1 MSAAFWIVFWW
12 GAFAGSHI
20 VLSSLAVRARFIAK
34 VGDKAF
40 LGLYSLIAFATL
52 IPLVWVYLG
61 NRHAGGLVWN
71 LAAVPGVRPLG
82 MLLAVLGTAIIVAGV
97 LQPSPALAG
106 MKQAGGARGLT
117 RITRHPLF
125 MGISLWALSHLL
137 LNGFL
142 TDVLFFGGLLAFSLA
157 GAAHQDARKRVIEQ
171 GRLGQFF
178 AESSFW
184 PFGAI
189 IAGRNR
195 VIWRELPWVALAIG
209 AGAAVG
215 IYALHPWAFAP

>member
-1 MSAAFWIVFWW
+1 MSAAFWIAFWW
-12 GAFAGSHI
+12 GTFAGTHM
-20 VLSSLAVRARFIAK
+20 VLSSLTVRARLIARLGEK
-34 VGDKAF
+34 TF
-40 LGLYSLIAFATL
+40 LGLYSLIAFATF
-52 IPLVWVYLG
+52 IPLVWVYFG
-61 NRHAGGLVWN
+61 NRHAGGVVWN
-71 LAAVPGVRPLG
+71 LAGVPGVRPLA
-82 MLLAVLGTAIIVAGV
+82 MLLAVLGIAMIVAGV
-97 LQPSPALAG
+97 LHPSPALAG
-106 MKQAGGARGLT
+106 IKQAWGARGLT

-137 LNGFL
+137 LNGFV

-157 GAAHQDARKRVIEQ
+157 GAAHQDARKRATEEE
-171 GRLGQFF
+171 RLGQFL

-184 PFGAI
+184 PFAAV

-215 IYALHPWAFAP
+215 IYALHSWMFS

>member
-1 MSAAFWIVFWW
+1 MSAAFWIAFWW
-12 GAFAGSHI
+12 GMFAGTHMI
-20 VLSSLAVRARFIAK
+20 LSSLPVRGKLVARLGEK
-34 VGDKAF
+34 SF
-40 LGLYSLIAFATL
+40 LGLYSLVAFATF

-61 NRHAGGLVWN
+61 NRHGGGVVWN
-71 LAAVPGVRPLG
+71 LAATPGVRSLAIV
-82 MLLAVLGTAIIVAGV
+82 LAVIGFAVIAGGV
-97 LQPSPALAG
+97 LHPSPALVG
-106 MKQAGGARGLT
+106 IKQAWGARGLT

-125 MGISLWALSHLL
+125 MGMALWSLSHLL

-142 TDVLFFGGLLAFSLA
+142 TDVVFFGGLLAFSLA
-157 GAAHQDARKRVIEQ
+157 GAAHQDARKRATED

-195 VIWRELPWVALAIG
+195 LIWQELPWISLAVG
-209 AGAAVG
+209 AAAAVG
-215 IYALHPWAFAP
+215 IYALHPWAFY

>member
-1 MSAAFWIVFWW
+1 MSASFWIVFCWS
-12 GAFAGSHI
+12 AFAGAHI
-20 VLSSLAVRARFIAK
+20 VLSSHPVRARLIARL
-34 VGDKAF
+34 GDKTF
-40 LGLYSLIAFATL
+40 RGLYSLIAFATL
-52 IPLVWVYLG
+52 IALVWVYLG

-71 LAAVPGVRPLG
+71 LAAAPGVRPLA
-82 MLLAVLGTAIIVAGV
+82 MLLAVLGTAMIVAGV
-97 LQPSPALAG
+97 LQPSPVLAG
-106 MKQAGGARGLT
+106 VKQAGGARGLT

-157 GAAHQDARKRVIEQ
+157 GAAHQDARKRTIE
-171 GRLGQFF
+171 GERLGQFY

-184 PFGAI
+184 PFGAV

-215 IYALHPWAFAP
+215 IYVLHPWAFS

>member
-1 MSAAFWIVFWW
+1 MSAAFWIAFWW
-12 GAFAGSHI
+12 GAFAGTHI
-20 VLSSLAVRARFIAK
+20 VLSSFTVRARVIARL
-34 VGDKAF
+34 GDKAF
-40 LGLYSLIAFATL
+40 LALYSLIAFATL

-71 LAAVPGVRPLG
+71 LAAVPGVRPLA
-82 MLLAVLGTAIIVAGV
+82 MLLAVLSIAIIVAGV
-97 LQPSPALAG
+97 IQPSPVLAG

-157 GAAHQDARKRVIEQ
+157 GAAHQDSRKRTIEQ
-171 GRLGQFF
+171 ERLGQFF

-184 PFGAI
+184 PFGAV

-215 IYALHPWAFAP
+215 IYALHSWAFS

>member
-1 MSAAFWIVFWW
+1 MSAAFWIAFWW
-12 GAFAGSHI
+12 GMFAGTHMI
-20 VLSSLAVRARFIAK
+20 LSSLPVRGKLVARL
-34 VGDKAF
+34 GEKAF
-40 LGLYSLIAFATL
+40 LGLYSLVAFATF

-61 NRHAGGLVWN
+61 NRHGGGVVWN
-71 LAAVPGVRPLG
+71 LAATPGVRSLAIV
-82 MLLAVLGTAIIVAGV
+82 LAVIGFAVIAGGV
-97 LQPSPALAG
+97 LHPSPALVG
-106 MKQAGGARGLT
+106 IKQAWGARGLT

-125 MGISLWALSHLL
+125 MGIALWSLSHLL

-142 TDVLFFGGLLAFSLA
+142 TDVVFFGGLLAFGLA
-157 GAAHQDARKRVIEQ
+157 GAAHQDARKRATED

-195 VIWRELPWVALAIG
+195 LIWQELPWISLAVG
-209 AGAAVG
+209 AAAAVG
-215 IYALHPWAFAP
+215 IYALHPWAFY

>member
-1 MSAAFWIVFWW
+1 MRATFWIVFWW
-12 GAFAGSHI
+12 GAFAGTHI
-20 VLSSLAVRARFIAK
+20 VLSSLTVRARLIARL
-34 VGDKAF
+34 GDKAF
-40 LGLYSLIAFATL
+40 LRLYPLIAFATF

-71 LAAVPGVRPLG
+71 LAAVPGVRPLA
-82 MLLAVLGTAIIVAGV
+82 MLLAVLSIAMIVAGV
-97 LQPSPALAG
+97 VQPSPATAG
-106 MKQAGGARGLT
+106 MKQAGRARGLT
-117 RITRHPLF
+117 RITRHPVF

-137 LNGFL
+137 LNGFV

-157 GAAHQDARKRVIEQ
+157 GAAHQDARKRAIEQ
-171 GRLGQFF
+171 ERLGQFL

-184 PFGAI
+184 PFAAV

-209 AGAAVG
+209 VGAAVG

>member
-12 GAFAGSHI
+12 GAFAGTHM
-20 VLSSLAVRARFIAK
+20 VLSSLPGRTRLIARL
-34 VGDKAF
+34 GERTF
-40 LGLYSLIAFATL
+40 LGLYALIAFATF

-71 LAAVPGVRPLG
+71 LAAVPGVRPLA
-82 MLLAVLGTAIIVAGV
+82 MLLAVLGIAMIVAGV
-97 LQPSPALAG
+97 LHPSPALAG
-106 MKQAGGARGLT
+106 IKQAGGARGLT

-125 MGISLWALSHLL
+125 MGIVLWALSHLL
-137 LNGFL
+137 LNGFV

-157 GAAHQDARKRVIEQ
+157 GGAHQDARKRATEQ
-171 GRLGQFF
+171 ERLGQFL

-184 PFGAI
+184 PFAAV

-215 IYALHPWAFAP
+215 IYALHPWAFAR

>member
-12 GAFAGSHI
+12 GAFAGTHI
-20 VLSSLAVRARFIAK
+20 VLSSLTVRARLIARL
-34 VGDKAF
+34 GDKAF
-40 LGLYSLIAFATL
+40 LRLYPLIAFATF

-71 LAAVPGVRPLG
+71 LAAVPGVRPLA
-82 MLLAVLGTAIIVAGV
+82 MLLAVLSIAMIVAGV
-97 LQPSPALAG
+97 VQPSPAMAG

-117 RITRHPLF
+117 RITRHPVF

-157 GAAHQDARKRVIEQ
+157 GAAHQDARKSVIERE
-171 GRLGQFF
+171 RLGQFL

-184 PFGAI
+184 PFGAV

-195 VIWRELPWVALAIG
+195 VIWRELPWIALAIG

-215 IYALHPWAFAP
+215 IYALHTWAFS

>member
-1 MSAAFWIVFWW
+1 MRAAFWIVFWW
-12 GAFAGSHI
+12 GAFAGTHI
-20 VLSSLAVRARFIAK
+20 VLSSHTVRARLIARL
-34 VGDKAF
+34 GDKAF
-40 LGLYSLIAFATL
+40 LGLYSLVAFATF

-61 NRHAGGLVWN
+61 NRHAGGVVWN
-71 LAAVPGVRPLG
+71 LAAVPGVRPLA
-82 MLLAVLGTAIIVAGV
+82 MLLAVLGIAMIVAGG
-97 LQPSPALAG
+97 LHPSPVLAG
-106 MKQAGGARGLT
+106 IKQAGRARGLT

-125 MGISLWALSHLL
+125 MGFVLWALSHLL
-137 LNGFL
+137 LNGFV

-157 GAAHQDARKRVIEQ
+157 GAAHQDARKRATEQ
-171 GRLGQFF
+171 ERLGQFL

-195 VIWRELPWVALAIG
+195 VIWRELPWIALAIG

-215 IYALHPWAFAP
+215 IYALHPWAFS

>member
-1 MSAAFWIVFWW
+1 MSAAFWIAFWW
-12 GAFAGSHI
+12 GAFAGTHI
-20 VLSSLAVRARFIAK
+20 VLSSFTVRARVIARL
-34 VGDKAF
+34 GDKAF
-40 LGLYSLIAFATL
+40 LALYSLIAFATL

-61 NRHAGGLVWN
+61 NRHAAGLVWN
-71 LAAVPGVRPLG
+71 LAAVPGVRPLA
-82 MLLAVLGTAIIVAGV
+82 MLLAVLSIAIIVAGV
-97 LQPSPALAG
+97 IQPSPVLAG

-157 GAAHQDARKRVIEQ
+157 GAAHQDSRKRTIEQ
-171 GRLGQFF
+171 ERLGQFF

-184 PFGAI
+184 PFGAV

-215 IYALHPWAFAP
+215 IYALHSWAFS